1 MFIDFCLAAD
11 AVAFLLLLLFQ
22 SLPVGGI
29 PPPQTPFLLS
39 PPPQRFPHYVGVQ
52 IAAYSFTVISF
63 LSSKTH
69 ILLQQQLL
77 PPPPSAPGHAP
88 FRRA

>member
-22 SLPVGGI
+22 SLPAGGI
-29 PPPQTPFLLS
+29 LTAS
-39 PPPQRFPHYVGVQ
+39 PLHASLRHHRPTHYVGVQ

-77 PPPPSAPGHAP
+77 LRLPPSQPSHAP
-88 FRRA
+88 IRHG